1 MYRSFKE
8 IAGRKY
14 ARILAQNTVTKMC
27 NQLIF
32 DIVGDDA
39 RIERH
44 FGSTVIVKCNN
55 SSAAAFLKAREQGI
69 LRAVKKLGV
78 TTIQYKT

>member
-1 MYRSFKE
+1 MYHSFKDL
-8 IAGRKY
+8 ALKKY
-14 ARILAQNTVTKMC
+14 GRILSRNVATKMC

-44 FGSTVIVKCNN
+44 FGNTVVVKCSNA
-55 SSAAAFLKAREQGI
+55 SAAAFLRAREQGI
-69 LRAVKKLGV
+69 LGAVKKLGI
-78 TTIQYKT
+78 TTIHYRT

>member
-1 MYRSFKE
+1 MYRSFKD
-8 IAGRKY
+8 IALKKY
-14 ARILAQNTVTKMC
+14 SRIISHNTVTKMC

-44 FGSTVIVKCNN
+44 FGSTVVVKCN
-55 SSAAAFLKAREQGI
+55 SASAAAFLRAREQGI
-69 LRAVKKLGV
+69 LSAVKKKGV
-78 TTIQYKT
+78 TTIHYKT

>member
-1 MYRSFKE
+1 MYRSFKD
-8 IAGRKY
+8 IALKKY
-14 ARILAQNTVTKMC
+14 ARIISQNTVTKIC

-44 FGSTVIVKCNN
+44 FGNTIVVKCNN
-55 SSAAAFLKAREQGI
+55 ASAAAFLKAREQGV
-69 LRAVKKLGV
+69 LSAVKKMGV
-78 TTIQYKT
+78 TTIHYKT